1 MKKNLLLTGLLIL
14 FSTMLFA
21 ADIDGKW
28 NAKVETDMGEFTFVM
43 EYKADGEKL
52 SGTMISSD
60 MGNLQFTDGKIS
72 GNEIEYTIDMQGM
85 LLKYKGTI
93 DGDKINMKSTSDFG
107 DNEFVMTRV
116 KE

>member
-1 MKKNLLLTGLLIL
+1 MKKNLLLTGLLVL
-14 FSTMLFA
+14 FSTVLFA

-28 NAKVETDMGEFTFVM
+28 NAKIETDMGEFSFVM

-52 SGTMISSD
+52 SGAMISD
-60 MGNLQFTDGKIS
+60 MGEIKFTDGKIS
-72 GNEIEYTIDMQGM
+72 GNEIEYSMDMQGM
-85 LLKYKGTI
+85 VIKHKGTI

-107 DNEFVMTRV
+107 DNEFIMTRV